1 MGTPVMDRVGLDR
14 VMIVMMSAVGDTVH
28 VLPVINALKRH
39 NPGTHITWVVQPGPA
54 SLVRGH
60 PAMDELMIFDRALGV
75 RAFLDI
81 RRRLARTPVDS
92 VLDLQVYL
100 KAGIV
105 TSLARAPVKIG
116 FDRARARDLNWLFT
130 NRRIP
135 PHAVQHVQDQYLEFL
150 AALGVPSEPIVWNL
164 GPWPE
169 ERDAQRSFYAAIQRP
184 VAAIVVATS
193 NPEKDWA
200 PERWAEVAEL
210 LYSDYGL
217 QPVLVGGT
225 TARERAAEQRIR
237 LRAPHTR
244 SALGSGLRALVG
256 IIDGAAVVLSP
267 DTGPLHMAVALNRPV
282 VSLMG
287 YTNPKRTGPY
297 RRFQDLMVDAYGEPG
312 EDYPPS
318 MQVRPG
324 RMSRITVS
332 DVMEKIEVWQTRY
345 AQTHTPPPSAA

>member
-1 MGTPVMDRVGLDR
+1 MDGVALNR
-14 VMIVMMSAVGDTVH
+14 VMIVMMSAVGDVVH

-39 NPGTHITWVVQPGPA
+39 KPDMHIAWVVQPGPA
-54 SLVRGH
+54 SLIRGH
-60 PAMDELMIFDRALGV
+60 PGVDELIIFDRALGA
-75 RAFLDI
+75 RAYLDI
-81 RRRLARTPVDS
+81 RRQLAARPVDV

-105 TSLARAPVKIG
+105 TAFARAPNKLG

-130 NRRIP
+130 NRKIP
-135 PHAVQHVQDQYLEFL
+135 PHRTGQHVQDQYLEFL
-150 AALGVPSEPIVWNL
+150 AALGVPAEPIVWNL
-164 GPWPE
+164 GPWAA
-169 ERDAQRSFYAAIQRP
+169 ERGAQRSFYATVERP

-193 NPEKDWA
+193 NPHKDWV

-225 TARERAAEQRIR
+225 TPRERASEHRIR
-237 LRAPHTR
+237 LRAPHAR
-244 SALGSGLRALVG
+244 SALGSGLRGLVG
-256 IIDGAAVVLSP
+256 IIDGADVVLSP
-267 DTGPLHMAVALNRPV
+267 DTGPLHMAVALDRPV

-297 RRFQDLMVDAYGEPG
+297 RRFQDLVVDAYGEPG
-312 EDYPPS
+312 EDYPVS
-318 MQVRPG
+318 MEVRPD

-332 DVMEKIEVWQTRY
+332 DVMEKIEVWRTRY
-345 AQTHTPPPSAA
+345 AQTRTPHPPAA